1 MVRDDAGERFAAAVR
16 AVAPG
21 DGTFEAPVAGIVC
34 VRHSSVSALQN
45 RHWRACLA
53 IVAQGSKE
61 LVVGRTSH
69 HFSPWHYT
77 LTPFPLP
84 LTSRITRAPFS
95 CLLIALDVRMLTRIV
110 LEMDRR
116 DEDPGELKQAFFI
129 GEVSGRMRDAAVRL
143 GESFAARE
151 ASHVLGPGCVRELL
165 FHVLQGPNGPALRQF
180 VRAGSEAHRI
190 YRAAHHI
197 ESHLSHPLD
206 IAGLAASA
214 AMSRTV
220 FFEQFKRVTSL
231 SPVQFQKRLRLLEAQ
246 WLLVEERATAEDA
259 AYRVGYRSP
268 SQFSREYS
276 RMFGE
281 PPLENAAR
289 LRSAPAPL
297 SRRDGSGAMR

>member
-16 AVAPG
+16 AVAPR
-21 DGTFEAPVAGIVC
+21 DGTFDAPVAGTVC
-34 VRHSSVSALQN
+34 VSHSSVSALQN

-61 LVVGRTSH
+61 LVVGRVSH
-69 HFSPWHYT
+69 HFTPWHYT

-84 LTSRITRAPFS
+84 LTSRITKAPFS
-95 CLLIALDVRMLTRIV
+95 CVLIGLEVRMLSRIV

-116 DEDPGELKQAFFI
+116 DDEPRVLKQAFFV
-129 GEVSGRMRDAAVRL
+129 GEVTGRMRDAAMRL
-143 GESFAARE
+143 GELFEARE
-151 ASHVLGPGCVRELL
+151 ASHVLGPACVRELL

-190 YRAAHHI
+190 YQAAHRI
-197 ESHLSHPLD
+197 ETHLSDPLD

-220 FFEQFKRVTSL
+220 FFQQFKRVTSL

-246 WLLVEERATAEDA
+246 CLLVEGRATAEDA
-259 AYRVGYRSP
+259 AYQVGYRSP
-268 SQFSREYS
+268 SQFSREYA

-289 LRSAPAPL
+289 LRSAPAL
-297 SRRDGSGAMR
+297 RSSRAG